1 MSFVHPLVVGF
12 LVALGVGLLIG
23 IDRERNKGDG
33 ATRQPAGL
41 RTFTLAS
48 LLGATAMAVGD
59 EILLAAVALGMVAFA
74 GLSYWR
80 ARDGDPGLTTETAL
94 VLTTLLGG
102 LAIKHP
108 EFAAGLG
115 VVVAVLLAARSAL
128 HRFVRS
134 VLTDDELRDLLIFAA
149 ATLVVLPLL
158 PDKPIGPYGALNLRT
173 VWTIVILVMAVSAL
187 GYVAVRVVGPRYG
200 LPLAGL
206 ASGFVSSSATIGAM
220 GTRAKDE
227 PALMKPA
234 VAGAVLSSVATVV
247 QLAIL
252 IAATNMPTLQAL
264 WLPLVLS
271 GAAAVALW
279 RRLHPVGAEA
289 EDPEARNAGQ
299 RLQPHDGAHLC
310 RHPGRRAAG
319 RRRGAGLVRRGGRPD
334 RRRRRRLRRHA
345 LGRRVGR
352 VPGQRRPDQAATD
365 HHPGAGGLHHQ
376 HRDENGLRRDR
387 RRPPLRAL
395 RHPRPAAD
403 AGSRLGRCLHR
414 LSVRTAGLRSAAP
427 ARAGPPSWRSAG
439 VSTPFEKLA
448 EMPLRSASDG
458 SVKARVKLP

>member
-1 MSFVHPLVVGF
+1 MSIVHPLVVGF

-33 ATRQPAGL
+33 STRQAAGL

-48 LLGATAMAVGD
+48 LAGAAAMAVGD
-59 EILLAAVALGMVAFA
+59 EIVLATVALGMVGFA

-264 WLPLVLS
+264 WLPLILS
-271 GAAAVALW
+271 GATAVLYGGAFTLWALRQKTQKHQAQGNAFSLATALTFAAILAVVLLVAAAAQDWFGEAGVLVAAAAAGFADTHSAAV
-279 RRLHPVGAEA
+279 
-289 EDPEARNAGQ
+289 
-299 RLQPHDGAHLC
+299 
-310 RHPGRRAAG
+310 
-319 RRRGAGLVRRGGRPD
+319 
-334 RRRRRRLRRHA
+334 
-345 LGRRVGR
+345 
-352 VPGQRRPDQAATD
+352 
-365 HHPGAGGLHHQ
+365 
-376 HRDENGLRRDR
+376 
-387 RRPPLRAL
+387 
-395 RHPRPAAD
+395 
-403 AGSRLGRCLHR
+403 
-414 LSVRTAGLRSAAP
+414 SVASL
-427 ARAGPPSWRSAG
+427 
-439 VSTPFEKLA
+439 
-448 EMPLRSASDG
+448 ASDG
-458 SVKARVKLP
+458 RIKPSQTIIPVLAAFTTNTVTKMIFAVTAGGRLFALYVIPGLLLMLAAAWAGAFIA

>member
-1 MSFVHPLVVGF
+1 
-12 LVALGVGLLIG
+12 
-23 IDRERNKGDG
+23 
-33 ATRQPAGL
+33 
-41 RTFTLAS
+41 
-48 LLGATAMAVGD
+48 MAAGD
-59 EILLAAVALGMVAFA
+59 EILLAAAALGMVAFA

-102 LAIKHP
+102 LAIKQP

-187 GYVAVRVVGPRYG
+187 GYVAVRLVGPRYG

-220 GTRAKDE
+220 GTRAKAE
-227 PALMKPA
+227 PELMKPA

-264 WLPLVLS
+264 WLPLVFS
-271 GAAAVALW
+271 GAAAVLYGGAFTLWALKQKTQK
-279 RRLHPVGAEA
+279 HEA
-289 EDPEARNAGQ
+289 QGNAFSLTTALTFAAILAVVLLAAAAAQDWFGEAGVLIA
-299 RLQPHDGAHLC
+299 AS
-310 RHPGRRAAG
+310 AAG
-319 RRRGAGLVRRGGRPD
+319 FADTHSAAVSVASLVSDGRIKPPQTIIPVLAAFTTNTVTKMVFAVTAGGRAF
-334 RRRRRRLRRHA
+334 A
-345 LGRRVGR
+345 LYVI
-352 VPGQRRPDQAATD
+352 PGLLLMLAAAWA
-365 HHPGAGGLHHQ
+365 GA
-376 HRDENGLRRDR
+376 
-387 RRPPLRAL
+387 
-395 RHPRPAAD
+395 PR
-403 AGSRLGRCLHR
+403 R
-414 LSVRTAGLRSAAP
+414 LSVRTAGPRSAAP
-427 ARAGPPSWRSAG
+427 ARAGRPSWRSAA
-439 VSTPFEKLA
+439 SARPW
-448 EMPLRSASDG
+448 RSWPRCRCDRRPTAG
-458 SVKARVKLP
+458 

>member
-12 LVALGVGLLIG
+12 LVALGVGLLVG
-23 IDRERNKGDG
+23 IDRERNKGSG
-33 ATRQPAGL
+33 ATRQAAGL

-48 LLGATAMAVGD
+48 LAGATAMAVGD
-59 EILLAAVALGMVAFA
+59 EIVLAAVALGMVAFA

-102 LAIKHP
+102 LAIKQP

-187 GYVAVRVVGPRYG
+187 GYIAVRLVGPRYG

-206 ASGFVSSSATIGAM
+206 ASGFVSSSATIAAM
-220 GTRAKDE
+220 GTRVKQE
-227 PALMKPA
+227 PELMKPA

-252 IAATNMPTLQAL
+252 IAATNIATLQAL
-264 WLPLVLS
+264 WLPLVFS
-271 GAAAVALW
+271 GAAAMLYGGAFTLWALSQSTQKHEAQGNAFSLTTALTFAVILAVVLLAAAAAQDWFGEAGVLIAASVAGFADTHSAAVSVASLVSDG
-279 RRLHPVGAEA
+279 RIKPPQTIIPV
-289 EDPEARNAGQ
+289 
-299 RLQPHDGAHLC
+299 L
-310 RHPGRRAAG
+310 AAFTTNTVTKMVF
-319 RRRGAGLVRRGGRPD
+319 AVTAGGRAF
-334 RRRRRRLRRHA
+334 A
-345 LGRRVGR
+345 LYVI
-352 VPGQRRPDQAATD
+352 PGLLLMLLAAW
-365 HHPGAGGLHHQ
+365 AGMLV
-376 HRDENGLRRDR
+376 
-387 RRPPLRAL
+387 A
-395 RHPRPAAD
+395 
-403 AGSRLGRCLHR
+403 
-414 LSVRTAGLRSAAP
+414 
-427 ARAGPPSWRSAG
+427 
-439 VSTPFEKLA
+439 
-448 EMPLRSASDG
+448 
-458 SVKARVKLP
+458 

>member
-33 ATRQPAGL
+33 ATRHPAGL

-48 LLGATAMAVGD
+48 LLGATAMAAGD
-59 EILLAAVALGMVAFA
+59 EGLLAAAALGMVAFA

-115 VVVAVLLAARSAL
+115 VVVAVLLAARPAL

-158 PDKPIGPYGALNLRT
+158 PDKAIGPYGALNLRT

-187 GYVAVRVVGPRYG
+187 GYVAVRLVGPRYG

-206 ASGFVSSSATIGAM
+206 ASGFVSSSATIAAM
-220 GTRAKDE
+220 GTRAKEE

-234 VAGAVLSSVATVV
+234 VAAAVLYGGAFTLWALKQKTQKHETQGNAFSLTTALTFAAILAVVLLVAAAAQDWFGEAGV
-247 QLAIL
+247 L
-252 IAATNMPTLQAL
+252 IAA
-264 WLPLVLS
+264 
-271 GAAAVALW
+271 AAAGFADTHSAAVSVASLVSDG
-279 RRLHPVGAEA
+279 RIKPPQTIIPV
-289 EDPEARNAGQ
+289 
-299 RLQPHDGAHLC
+299 L
-310 RHPGRRAAG
+310 AAFTTNTVTKMVF
-319 RRRGAGLVRRGGRPD
+319 AVTAGGR
-334 RRRRRRLRRHA
+334 LFA
-345 LGRRVGR
+345 LYVI
-352 VPGQRRPDQAATD
+352 PGLLLMLAAAWA
-365 HHPGAGGLHHQ
+365 GAFV
-376 HRDENGLRRDR
+376 
-387 RRPPLRAL
+387 A
-395 RHPRPAAD
+395 
-403 AGSRLGRCLHR
+403 
-414 LSVRTAGLRSAAP
+414 
-427 ARAGPPSWRSAG
+427 
-439 VSTPFEKLA
+439 
-448 EMPLRSASDG
+448 
-458 SVKARVKLP
+458 

>member
-1 MSFVHPLVVGF
+1 MSFVHPLVVGL
-12 LVALGVGLLIG
+12 LVALGVGLLVG
-23 IDRERNKGDG
+23 IDRERKKGGG
-33 ATRQPAGL
+33 ATRHPAGL

-48 LLGATAMAVGD
+48 LAGATAMAAGN
-59 EILLAAVALGMVAFA
+59 EILLAAVTLGVVAFA

-80 ARDGDPGLTTETAL
+80 ARDSDPGLTTETAL

-102 LAIKHP
+102 LAIPHP

-115 VVVAVLLAARSAL
+115 VVVAVLLAARSTL

-173 VWTIVILVMAVSAL
+173 VWTIVVLVMAVSAL

-220 GTRAKDE
+220 GTRAKEE
-227 PALMKPA
+227 PELMKPA
-234 VAGAVLSSVATVV
+234 VAGAVLSSVATIV

-271 GAAAVALW
+271 GGAAVLYGGAFTLWALKQKSQKHEAQGNAFSLTTALTFAAVLAVVLLAAAAAQDWFGEAGVLVA
-279 RRLHPVGAEA
+279 AS
-289 EDPEARNAGQ
+289 
-299 RLQPHDGAHLC
+299 
-310 RHPGRRAAG
+310 AAG
-319 RRRGAGLVRRGGRPD
+319 FADTHSAAVSVASLVSDGRIKPPQTIIPVLAALTTNTVTKMVFAVTAGGR
-334 RRRRRRLRRHA
+334 LFA
-345 LGRRVGR
+345 LYVT
-352 VPGQRRPDQAATD
+352 PGLLLMLAAAWA
-365 HHPGAGGLHHQ
+365 GAF
-376 HRDENGLRRDR
+376 
-387 RRPPLRAL
+387 
-395 RHPRPAAD
+395 AA
-403 AGSRLGRCLHR
+403 
-414 LSVRTAGLRSAAP
+414 
-427 ARAGPPSWRSAG
+427 
-439 VSTPFEKLA
+439 
-448 EMPLRSASDG
+448 
-458 SVKARVKLP
+458 

>member
-12 LVALGVGLLIG
+12 LVALGVGLLVG

-48 LLGATAMAVGD
+48 LAGATAMAVGD

-149 ATLVVLPLL
+149 ATLVILPLL

-173 VWTIVILVMAVSAL
+173 VWIIVILVMAVSAL

-220 GTRAKDE
+220 GIRAKDE
-227 PALMKPA
+227 PHLMKPA
-234 VAGAVLSSVATVV
+234 VAGAVLSSVATIV
-247 QLAIL
+247 QLVIL

-271 GAAAVALW
+271 GAAAVLYGGAFTLWALKQKTQK
-279 RRLHPVGAEA
+279 HEA
-289 EDPEARNAGQ
+289 QGNAFSLTTALIFAAILAVVLLAAAAAQDWFGEAGVLVA
-299 RLQPHDGAHLC
+299 AS
-310 RHPGRRAAG
+310 AAG
-319 RRRGAGLVRRGGRPD
+319 FADTHSAAVSVASLVSDGRIKPSQTIIPVLAALTTNTVTKMVFAVTAGGR
-334 RRRRRRLRRHA
+334 LFA
-345 LGRRVGR
+345 LYVI
-352 VPGQRRPDQAATD
+352 PGLLLMLVAAW
-365 HHPGAGGLHHQ
+365 AGILV
-376 HRDENGLRRDR
+376 
-387 RRPPLRAL
+387 A
-395 RHPRPAAD
+395 
-403 AGSRLGRCLHR
+403 
-414 LSVRTAGLRSAAP
+414 
-427 ARAGPPSWRSAG
+427 
-439 VSTPFEKLA
+439 
-448 EMPLRSASDG
+448 
-458 SVKARVKLP
+458 

>member
-12 LVALGVGLLIG
+12 VVALGVGLLVG

-48 LLGATAMAVGD
+48 LLGATAMAVGN
-59 EILLAAVALGMVAFA
+59 EILLATVALGMVAFA
-74 GLSYWR
+74 CLSYWR

-102 LAIKHP
+102 LAIPHP

-158 PDKPIGPYGALNLRT
+158 PDRPIGPYGALNLRT

-187 GYVAVRVVGPRYG
+187 GYVAVRLVGPRYG

-220 GTRAKDE
+220 GMRAKAE
-227 PALMKPA
+227 PELMKSA

-252 IAATNMPTLQAL
+252 IAVTNMATLEAL
-264 WLPLVLS
+264 WLPLAFS
-271 GAAAVALW
+271 GAAAVLYGGAFTLWALSQSAQKHEAQGNAFSLTTALTFATILAVVLLAAAAAQDW
-279 RRLHPVGAEA
+279 FGEAGVLIAASVAGFADTHSAAVSVASLVSDGRIKPPQTIIPV
-289 EDPEARNAGQ
+289 
-299 RLQPHDGAHLC
+299 L
-310 RHPGRRAAG
+310 AAFTTNTVTKMVF
-319 RRRGAGLVRRGGRPD
+319 AVTAGGRSF
-334 RRRRRRLRRHA
+334 A
-345 LGRRVGR
+345 LYVI
-352 VPGQRRPDQAATD
+352 PGLLLMLAAAW
-365 HHPGAGGLHHQ
+365 AGTLV
-376 HRDENGLRRDR
+376 
-387 RRPPLRAL
+387 A
-395 RHPRPAAD
+395 
-403 AGSRLGRCLHR
+403 
-414 LSVRTAGLRSAAP
+414 
-427 ARAGPPSWRSAG
+427 
-439 VSTPFEKLA
+439 
-448 EMPLRSASDG
+448 
-458 SVKARVKLP
+458 